1 MRKSRA
7 HWAEAGRE
15 TDCWKGA
22 LMPRFRTPRVDD
34 AEAMWR
40 IVDRTDNL
48 DDNSPYLYLLL
59 CRDFAQTCI
68 VAEDEEGDLVGFV
81 TGYRRPE
88 RPDTYFLW
96 QVTVAASQRGKG
108 LARRMVREL
117 LAGLAEDGVRRLEAT
132 VTPSNEPSMRMFR
145 GFARELGVECR
156 ETMIFPETLFPDGD
170 HEDEVL
176 FAIGPFDPQHFSE
189 TRAPELV
196 EAS

>member
-1 MRKSRA
+1 
-7 HWAEAGRE
+7 
-15 TDCWKGA
+15 
-22 LMPRFRTPRVDD
+22 MPEFRLPHVDD

-68 VAEDEEGDLVGFV
+68 VAEDEGGDLVGFV

-88 RPDTYFLW
+88 RPETYFLW
-96 QVTVAASQRGKG
+96 QVTVAPSQRGKR
-108 LARRMVREL
+108 LARRMIHAL
-117 LAGLAEDGVRRLEAT
+117 LARLSAEGVHRLEAT

-145 GFARELGVECR
+145 GFARELAVDCR
-156 ETMIFPETLFPDGD
+156 ETTIFPETLFPDGD

-176 FAIGPFDPQHFSE
+176 FAIGPFGPQHFTQ
-189 TRAPELV
+189 TRAAALV
-196 EAS
+196 EAR